1 MSIQNVSTRKLSDPT
16 LNITEINER
25 HAVVKL
31 GGRTLVADEQR
42 GNLDFLS
49 FADFERLYNNVQVAL
64 QRPTA
69 LGRYWINHPDRRQY
83 LDGIVF
89 DPSRNISQAQYNL
102 WKGFAIEPD
111 SLNGCNLFHEHLKIV
126 ICSGEQAQYEYI
138 LNWLALLVQK
148 PGLLPQVA
156 LVLLSDQGTGKGL
169 LMEYL
174 GKIFGRHY
182 KHIMEKSHLVGNFS
196 GHLQDAVLVFADE
209 LSWDGNKADAGI
221 LKGLITEPTRMME
234 KKFADAVP
242 VKNCMH
248 LVIASNESWAIPA
261 EASDRRYCVLEV
273 SSCKVGDLP
282 YFDALASEMNGGGPS
297 GLLAFLLQRDISS
310 FRASDFP
317 KTAARVN
324 QQLQSLEP
332 VETWLLEQLQLGFL
346 STVKSNSEW
355 PEKVKKD
362 DVYKHF
368 TAWYR
373 NQKLKESL
381 PTLAIFTKKLCCFG
395 ITPCRM
401 PPQKNGKRPYG
412 YKFET
417 LDMVRENFEATL
429 GGKID
434 WGDSDDY

>member
-1 MSIQNVSTRKLSDPT
+1 MSIQNVSIRKLSDPT
-16 LNITEINER
+16 LYITKINER
-25 HAVVKL
+25 YAVVKL
-31 GGRTLVADEQR
+31 GGRTVVADEQG

-49 FADFERLYNNVQVAL
+49 FADFERLYNNIQVAL
-64 QRPTA
+64 PRPTA
-69 LGRYWINHPDRRQY
+69 LGRYWIHHPDRRQH

-234 KKFADAVP
+234 KKGGVAV
-242 VKNCMH
+242 V
-248 LVIASNESWAIPA
+248 
-261 EASDRRYCVLEV
+261 
-273 SSCKVGDLP
+273 
-282 YFDALASEMNGGGPS
+282 
-297 GLLAFLLQRDISS
+297 
-310 FRASDFP
+310 
-317 KTAARVN
+317 
-324 QQLQSLEP
+324 
-332 VETWLLEQLQLGFL
+332 
-346 STVKSNSEW
+346 
-355 PEKVKKD
+355 
-362 DVYKHF
+362 
-368 TAWYR
+368 
-373 NQKLKESL
+373 
-381 PTLAIFTKKLCCFG
+381 
-395 ITPCRM
+395 
-401 PPQKNGKRPYG
+401 
-412 YKFET
+412 
-417 LDMVRENFEATL
+417 
-429 GGKID
+429 
-434 WGDSDDY
+434 